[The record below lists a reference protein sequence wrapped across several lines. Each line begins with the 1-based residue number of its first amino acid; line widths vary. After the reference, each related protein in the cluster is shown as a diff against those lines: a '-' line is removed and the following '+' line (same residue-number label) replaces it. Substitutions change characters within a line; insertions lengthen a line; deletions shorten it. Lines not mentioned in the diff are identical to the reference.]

1 MGSKWVMTN
10 IKSETIKLQKTKQK
24 QEKLHNIG
32 LGNDLM
38 DEISKPQAT
47 KPKPHK
53 WDYSK
58 LKYFCIAKQATQ

>member
-1 MGSKWVMTN
+1 MKMDSHTINTN
-10 IKSETIKLQKTKQK
+10 GLKMDKDKYKIRNNKATKNKTKQK

-53 WDYSK
+53 
-58 LKYFCIAKQATQ
+58 